1 VPFRLA
7 AIDLDGTL
15 LRSDGSLSDRT
26 RAALA
31 ATPLDVVIVSA
42 RGPRGVGEVAEAAGL
57 AGTAIASNGAAVVD
71 LATRRVI
78 RERAIE
84 SEVAAA
90 IVADIRERLP
100 GVLFGIER
108 DAFAHEHGFA
118 AWNWIPPPDTRVGD
132 ALELLDEAP
141 RKLVVLH
148 AEQALD
154 AVADAVR
161 EVVGERAAVY
171 VSGEWV
177 VEISAAGVNKATA
190 LAEVSE
196 ERGIGAAEVIAFGDH
211 QNDVP
216 MLAWAGRGVAV
227 ENAHPDAIAVADEI
241 APSCDDDG
249 VAQVLER
256 VLATGA

>member
-15 LRSDGSLSDRT
+15 LRSDGTLSDRT

-31 ATPLDVVIVSA
+31 STPLEVVIVSA
-42 RGPRGVGEVAEAAGL
+42 RGPRGVGEVVDAAGL
-57 AGTAIASNGAAVVD
+57 VGTAIASNGAAIVD
-71 LATRRVI
+71 LTTRRVI

-90 IVADIRERLP
+90 LVADIRERLP

-118 AWNWIPPPDTRVGD
+118 AWNWTPPTDTRVAD
-132 ALELLDEAP
+132 ALELLEEPP
-141 RKLVVLH
+141 RKLIVLH

-161 EVVGERAAVY
+161 EVVGDRAAVY
-171 VSGEWV
+171 ISGEWV

-190 LAEVSE
+190 LAELCA
-196 ERGIGAAEVIAFGDH
+196 ERGVDADDVIAFGDH

-216 MLAWAGRGVAV
+216 MLAWAGHGVAV
-227 ENAHPDAIAVADEI
+227 ANAHPDAIAVANEI
-241 APSCDDDG
+241 SRSCDDDG
-249 VAQVLER
+249 VARVLEQ
-256 VLATGA
+256 LA

>member
-1 VPFRLA
+1 MPFRLA

-15 LRSDGSLSDRT
+15 LRSDGTLSGRT
-26 RAALA
+26 RVALA
-31 ATPLDVVIVSA
+31 ATPLEVVIVSA
-42 RGPRGVGEVAEAAGL
+42 RGPRGVGEVVDAADL
-57 AGTAIASNGAAVVD
+57 AGTAIASNGAAIVD

-90 IVADIRERLP
+90 LVADIRERLP

-118 AWNWIPPPDTRVGD
+118 AWNWTPPPDTRVAD
-132 ALELLDEAP
+132 ALELLEDPP

-161 EVVGERAAVY
+161 EVVGDRAAVY
-171 VSGEWV
+171 ISGEWV

-190 LAEVSE
+190 LAELCA
-196 ERGIGAAEVIAFGDH
+196 ERGVDADEVIAFGDH

-216 MLAWAGRGVAV
+216 MLAWAGHGVAV
-227 ENAHPDAIAVADEI
+227 GNAHPDAIAVADEI
-241 APSCDDDG
+241 SLSCDEDG
-249 VAQVLER
+249 VARVLEQ
-256 VLATGA
+256 LA

>member
-15 LRSDGSLSDRT
+15 LRSDGSLSGRT
-26 RAALA
+26 REALA
-31 ATPLDVVIVSA
+31 ATPLEVVIVSA
-42 RGPRGVGEVAEAAGL
+42 RGPRGVGEVVDAAGL
-57 AGTAIASNGAAVVD
+57 GGTAIASNGAAIVD

-78 RERAIE
+78 RERSIE
-84 SEVAAA
+84 SAVAAA
-90 IVADIRERLP
+90 LVADIRERLP

-108 DAFAHEHGFA
+108 DTFAHEQGFA
-118 AWNWIPPPDTRVGD
+118 AWNWTPPPDTRVGD
-132 ALELLDEAP
+132 ALDLLEDPP
-141 RKLVVLH
+141 RKLIVLH

-161 EVVGERAAVY
+161 EVVGDRAAVY
-171 VSGEWV
+171 ISGEWV

-190 LAEVSE
+190 LAELCE
-196 ERGIGAAEVIAFGDH
+196 ERGIDADEVIAFGDH

-216 MLAWAGRGVAV
+216 MLAWAGRAVAV

-241 APSCDDDG
+241 ARSCDDDG
-249 VAQVLER
+249 VARVLER
-256 VLATGA
+256 LA

>member
-15 LRSDGSLSDRT
+15 LRSDGSLADRT

-31 ATPLDVVIVSA
+31 ATALEVVIVSA
-42 RGPRGVGEVAEAAGL
+42 RGPRGVGEVADAAGL
-57 AGTAIASNGAAVVD
+57 GGTAIASNGAAIVD

-90 IVADIRERLP
+90 LVAEIRERLP

-108 DAFAHEHGFA
+108 DAFAHEQGFA
-118 AWNWIPPPDTRVGD
+118 AWNWTPPPDTRVAD
-132 ALELLDEAP
+132 ALELLDEPP
-141 RKLVVLH
+141 RKLIVLH

-154 AVADAVR
+154 AVAEAVR
-161 EVVGERAAVY
+161 EVVGDRAAVY
-171 VSGEWV
+171 ISGEWV

-190 LAEVSE
+190 LAELCE
-196 ERGIGAAEVIAFGDH
+196 ERGIAAEEVIAFGDH

-227 ENAHPDAIAVADEI
+227 ENAHPDTIAIADEI

-249 VAQVLER
+249 VAQVLEH
-256 VLATGA
+256 LA

>member
-15 LRSDGSLSDRT
+15 LRRDGSLSDRT

-31 ATPLDVVIVSA
+31 ATPLEIVIVSA
-42 RGPRGVGEVAEAAGL
+42 RGPRGVGEVVDAAGL
-57 AGTAIASNGAAVVD
+57 GGTAIASNGAAIVD
-71 LATRRVI
+71 LATRRVV

-90 IVADIRERLP
+90 LVAEIRDRLP
-100 GVLFGIER
+100 GVLFGVER
-108 DAFAHEHGFA
+108 DTFAHEHGFA
-118 AWNWIPPPDTRVGD
+118 AWDWTPPPGTRVGD
-132 ALELLDEAP
+132 ALELLDEPP

-161 EVVGERAAVY
+161 DVVGERAAVY
-171 VSGEWV
+171 ISGEWV

-190 LAEVSE
+190 LAELCE
-196 ERGIGAAEVIAFGDH
+196 ERGIAPDEVLAFGDH

-216 MLAWAGRGVAV
+216 MLAWAGRGIAV
-227 ENAHPDAIAVADEI
+227 ENAHPDAIAVADEV

-249 VAQVLER
+249 VARVLER
-256 VLATGA
+256 VRRS